1 MASPKTREELDQEMQ
16 TVLPFAEHAPPVGAE
31 SSATVSADEAA
42 LVDSLETAAQPIEV
56 DLVERAASEDESST
70 GQAADTALV
79 GRILMVLESVLFVAG
94 NPVGFSTLLAV
105 AREVQPNL
113 SARSARELL
122 EQLREKLREEGR
134 GIRLAEVAS
143 GYQLRTPSECA
154 PYLRRVVTRR
164 PPRMTRAT
172 LETLAMVAYRQPM
185 TRAEIEELRGVDC
198 GPVLRHL
205 LEKKLVRILGRK
217 EEPGRPLM
225 YGTTKE
231 FLSLFSLKDL
241 SSLPTLKD
249 FVELSDEYRASH
261 GLEARSAL
269 AAESAEPIVPPDTD
283 MLRLEDSGTFAP
295 IGNDEVINELADVL
309 NEMRVRNRQLR
320 EIFPA
325 SKDEDEVTEANVEAG
340 AELEAEHHDRKSDD
354 PEGAQ

>member
-1 MASPKTREELDQEMQ
+1 MTTSKTRDELDREMDSISAPVQQE
-16 TVLPFAEHAPPVGAE
+16 LPIGDTR
-31 SSATVSADEAA
+31 SATHPIA
-42 LVDSLETAAQPIEV
+42 VDS
-56 DLVERAASEDESST
+56 VEPAVSEDESS
-70 GQAADTALV
+70 GGERVDAALI
-79 GRILMVLESVLFVAG
+79 GRMLMILESVLFVAG
-94 NPVGFSTLLAV
+94 NPIGFSTLLAV

-122 EQLREKLREEGR
+122 DQLREKLREEGR
-134 GIRLAEVAS
+134 GIRLAEVAG

-164 PPRMTRAT
+164 PPRLTRAT

-261 GLEARSAL
+261 GLEPRSAEV
-269 AAESAEPIVPPDTD
+269 AESAGGAFFADADVLRPQDT
-283 MLRLEDSGTFAP
+283 SAFAP
-295 IGNDEVINELADVL
+295 VGNDEVISELADVL
-309 NEMRVRNRQLR
+309 DEMRIRNRQISEL
-320 EIFPA
+320 FP
-325 SKDEDEVTEANVEAG
+325 KPNDQNETAG
-340 AELEAEHHDRKSDD
+340 ANTEVGSELNTGGKPDD
-354 PEGAQ
+354 PKGTT

>member
-1 MASPKTREELDQEMQ
+1 MAAPKTREELDREMNAIA
-16 TVLPFAEHAPPVGAE
+16 TPADHTPPVDSAGA
-31 SSATVSADEAA
+31 AAIAADEAVPA
-42 LVDSLETAAQPIEV
+42 DSSETAVQPIGE
-56 DLVERAASEDESST
+56 DLIERTVPEDESST
-70 GQAADTALV
+70 GQAADAALV
-79 GRILMVLESVLFVAG
+79 GRMLMVLESVLFVAG
-94 NPVGFSTLLAV
+94 NPVGFPTLLAV

-134 GIRLAEVAS
+134 GIRLAEVAG

-154 PYLRRVVTRR
+154 PYLRQVISRR

-261 GLEARSAL
+261 GLEPHSTLVAG
-269 AAESAEPIVPPDTD
+269 SAEQASTPNADV
-283 MLRLEDSGTFAP
+283 LRLEDTSAFAP
-295 IGNDEVINELADVL
+295 VGNDEVISELADVL
-309 NEMRVRNRQLR
+309 NEMRVRNRQLK

-325 SKDEDEVTEANVEAG
+325 SKDQDETTESNNGVGSELDTAG
-340 AELEAEHHDRKSDD
+340 HKPDD
-354 PEGAQ
+354 PEGTA

>member
-1 MASPKTREELDQEMQ
+1 MTASKTREELDREMDAIAAAVQQE
-16 TVLPFAEHAPPVGAE
+16 LPIDDTR
-31 SSATVSADEAA
+31 SAQVSADELATPDTSVA
-42 LVDSLETAAQPIEV
+42 AAQPV
-56 DLVERAASEDESST
+56 AADSVEPTGSEDESLT
-70 GQAADTALV
+70 GETADAALI
-79 GRILMVLESVLFVAG
+79 GRILMVIESVLFVAG

-113 SARSARELL
+113 SAHSARELL
-122 EQLREKLREEGR
+122 VQLREKLREEGR
-134 GIRLAEVAS
+134 GIRLAEVAG

-249 FVELSDEYRASH
+249 FVELSDEFRASH
-261 GLEARSAL
+261 GLEPRSAE
-269 AAESAEPIVPPDTD
+269 APDSAGQAPTADADV
-283 MLRLEDSGTFAP
+283 LRLEDTSAFAP
-295 IGNDEVINELADVL
+295 VGNDEVISELADVL
-309 NEMRVRNRQLR
+309 DEMRIRNRQIR
-320 EIFPA
+320 ELFPA
-325 SKDEDEVTEANVEAG
+325 PKEQNETVDANTEVGSAFDTG
-340 AELEAEHHDRKSDD
+340 GKPDD
-354 PEGAQ
+354 PEGTT